1 MDKQD
6 QEPQFDS
13 YYDRAEY
20 ELTVSIR
27 DLIETVARMDIVQR
41 PGTDLYPMP
50 MHCLY
55 EISGIISQAIFKHSR
70 VRPKQTNVRTLYPGC
85 LVKEKIMPSRAK
97 TNIICRSRPA
107 SRNSLPRTSSGE
119 IP

>member
-55 EISGIISQAIFKHSR
+55 EISGIISQAIYKHSR
-70 VRPKQTNVRTLYPGC
+70 VRPKQTNVSYP
-85 LVKEKIMPSRAK
+85 
-97 TNIICRSRPA
+97 
-107 SRNSLPRTSSGE
+107 LPWVPREGE
-119 IP
+119 DNAE